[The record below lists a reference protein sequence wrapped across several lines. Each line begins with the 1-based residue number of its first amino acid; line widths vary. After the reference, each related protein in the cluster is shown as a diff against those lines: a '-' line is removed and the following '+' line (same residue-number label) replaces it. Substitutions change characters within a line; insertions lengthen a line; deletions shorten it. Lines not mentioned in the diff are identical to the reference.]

1 MCFFI
6 CVLLC
11 LYMHIQTKQK
21 QKSSSLMFSD
31 LLFFFLLASFS
42 SLLLLFFVSF
52 SSSSSSSPLGLLISP
67 AIIEILITTRKK
79 RMQVEHEEW
88 FLTRRHTCY
97 FLQWATIEWM
107 ATIWINNGQE
117 ICVNIFGAG
126 L

>member
-52 SSSSSSSPLGLLISP
+52 SSSSSSPLGLLIFP